1 MEIKTGMRV
10 KIIKS
15 DKTKKSYGVTPDM
28 RRMVGGTYTAGSV
41 SPLSVKSSSGSCI
54 RIGGWNWCSLDL
66 DVPEKLKEIKAEK
79 FNPENLIS

>member
-28 RRMVGGTYTAGSV
+28 RRMVGE
-41 SPLSVKSSSGSCI
+41 LI
-54 RIGGWNWCSLDL
+54 RQEVYLHYQ
-66 DVPEKLKEIKAEK
+66 
-79 FNPENLIS
+79 